1 MAELINLRQARKA
14 VARKESRLAGDAAAM
29 KSGRPKAQKG
39 REAAESAK
47 AKAALDGKKLGALDA
62 P

>member
-1 MAELINLRQARKA
+1 MAEILNLRQARKA

-29 KSGRPKAQKG
+29 KSGRTKAQKG
-39 REAAESAK
+39 HEAAEAAK
-47 AKAALDGKKLGALDA
+47 TKAALDGKKLGAPDA

>member
-1 MAELINLRQARKA
+1 MAEIRNLRQARKA

-29 KSGRPKAQKG
+29 KSGRTKAQKG
-39 REAAESAK
+39 REAAEAAK
-47 AKAALDGKKLGALDA
+47 AKAALDGKKLGAPDA